1 MDLDNIPNAVLIF
14 VPLIISI
21 TAIVISLYTAK
32 KSEDVRLYN
41 SLDSIYTQ
49 LMKVGVDNPDFRD
62 PHKTNSYKTSFEGSR
77 LYGYES
83 YAFMSINMV
92 ATVYDRYKKIPRTWY
107 NIIKI
112 EGDLHKSWFYNN
124 SQKFR
129 DEFVD
134 FIDHKIINSKNMHLD
149 S

>member
-1 MDLDNIPNAVLIF
+1 MLLENTPDIVVIL

-21 TAIVISLYTAK
+21 TAIVISIYTAK
-32 KSEDVRLYN
+32 KSEDVRLYS
-41 SLDSIYTQ
+41 SLDNTYTQ
-49 LMKVGVDNPDFRD
+49 LMKVGVDHPDFRD
-62 PHKTNSYKTSFEGSR
+62 PHKTNNYKKSFDGSR

-112 EGDLHKSWFYNN
+112 EGDLHKSWFYDN

-134 FIDHKIINSKNMHLD
+134 FIDQKIINSKKN
-149 S
+149 

>member
-1 MDLDNIPNAVLIF
+1 MRNMILENTPDIVVVLI
-14 VPLIISI
+14 PLIISI
-21 TAIVISLYTAK
+21 TAVVISIYTAK
-32 KSEDVRLYN
+32 RSEDVRLYN
-41 SLDSIYTQ
+41 SLDNIYTQ
-49 LMKVGVDNPDFRD
+49 LMKVGVDHPDFRD
-62 PHKTNSYKTSFEGSR
+62 PHKTNNYKTSFDGSK

-112 EGDLHKSWFYNN
+112 EGDLHKSWFYDN

-129 DEFVD
+129 NEFVN
-134 FIDHKIINSKNMHLD
+134 FIDQKIINSKNA
-149 S
+149 